1 MGIALRLKKEEL
13 DIIQINH
20 KDDLV
25 RQKTEMFDMWLHNG
39 EVTGEV
45 LVKALVDT
53 NNIEATLE
61 LYNIKGIHIIVF
73 NAQL

>member
-13 DIIQINH
+13 DIIQINY

-25 RQKTEMFDMWLHNG
+25 RQRMEMFDMWLHNG

-53 NNIEATLE
+53 NNIEAAIK
-61 LYNIKGIHIIVF
+61 LYNIKGDY
-73 NAQL
+73 